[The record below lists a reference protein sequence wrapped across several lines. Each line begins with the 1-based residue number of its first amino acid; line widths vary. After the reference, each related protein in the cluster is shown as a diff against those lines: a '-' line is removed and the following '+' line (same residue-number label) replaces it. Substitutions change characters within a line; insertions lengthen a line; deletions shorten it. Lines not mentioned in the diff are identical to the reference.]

1 MQSIWSEVLPQLK
14 DVSLNYY
21 NQVLSE
27 DSFYTPDFFDKMEEV
42 SEIEDLEVSNFGDTS
57 KAVYDKKTGTL
68 NKNQRTKK
76 IDKFVVSFDFDFR
89 NQTALRDAL
98 RDINS
103 AATIQEIVGFINSKS
118 YKLGYLLYE
127 FSLFIFIGYI
137 CSKFQNKELLNL
149 TGNQE
154 LYNGFNLTDVG
165 IVFLILMLLAFTSIV
180 KSLYQFYLYRT
191 V

>member
-1 MQSIWSEVLPQLK
+1 MALSKKEISIL
-14 DVSLNYY
+14 
-21 NQVLSE
+21 
-27 DSFYTPDFFDKMEEV
+27 
-42 SEIEDLEVSNFGDTS
+42 I
-57 KAVYDKKTGTL
+57 
-68 NKNQRTKK
+68 
-76 IDKFVVSFDFDFR
+76 
-89 NQTALRDAL
+89 
-98 RDINS
+98 
-103 AATIQEIVGFINSKS
+103 EIVFSILFACIFLPYFYENQDNNLILMDDLIGKVIEILIFTVIYFSVAYSLLEFVFKKKETKDERDDMINSKS

-165 IVFLILMLLAFTSIV
+165 IVFLILTLLAFISIV

>member
-1 MQSIWSEVLPQLK
+1 MTLSKKEISIL
-14 DVSLNYY
+14 
-21 NQVLSE
+21 
-27 DSFYTPDFFDKMEEV
+27 
-42 SEIEDLEVSNFGDTS
+42 I
-57 KAVYDKKTGTL
+57 
-68 NKNQRTKK
+68 
-76 IDKFVVSFDFDFR
+76 
-89 NQTALRDAL
+89 
-98 RDINS
+98 
-103 AATIQEIVGFINSKS
+103 EIVFSIVFASIFLPYFYDNQDNNLILIDDIIGKIIEILIFTVIYFSVAYSLLEFVFKKKETKDERDDMINSKS

-149 TGNQE
+149 TGKQE

>member
-1 MQSIWSEVLPQLK
+1 MALSKKEISIL
-14 DVSLNYY
+14 
-21 NQVLSE
+21 
-27 DSFYTPDFFDKMEEV
+27 
-42 SEIEDLEVSNFGDTS
+42 I
-57 KAVYDKKTGTL
+57 
-68 NKNQRTKK
+68 
-76 IDKFVVSFDFDFR
+76 
-89 NQTALRDAL
+89 
-98 RDINS
+98 
-103 AATIQEIVGFINSKS
+103 EIVFSIVFAFIFLPYFYENQDNNLILMDDLIGKIIEILIFTVIYFSVAYSLLEFVFKKKETKDERDDMINSKS

>member
-1 MQSIWSEVLPQLK
+1 MFKNNIMTLSKKEISILVEVIYSIVFTLIFLP
-14 DVSLNYY
+14 YFY
-21 NQVLSE
+21 ENQEKTLILMDGV
-27 DSFYTPDFFDKMEEV
+27 
-42 SEIEDLEVSNFGDTS
+42 IEKIFQIIISTVIYFSIAYSVLEVI
-57 KAVYDKKTGTL
+57 YKKKETV
-68 NKNQRTKK
+68 
-76 IDKFVVSFDFDFR
+76 DE
-89 NQTALRDAL
+89 RD
-98 RDINS
+98 DM
-103 AATIQEIVGFINSKS
+103 INSKS

-154 LYNGFNLTDVG
+154 LYNSFELTDGG
-165 IVFLILMLLAFTSIV
+165 IVFFVLVLLAFTSII